1 MSSPWK
7 TQTCPPAGPSS
18 LRDIMSEQLAVDEE
32 TQEDRDLALALKES
46 LELEQAGKRFTR
58 LTKNQS
64 KLFFS
69 GD

>member
-7 TQTCPPAGPSS
+7 TQAAAPGPSS

-46 LELEQAGKRFTR
+46 LEIEEASKRLQFQNSR
-58 LTKNQS
+58 
-64 KLFFS
+64 
-69 GD
+69 